1 MRQDLLEHRSHEFAE
16 FGQMCEAALAADKQ
30 PPEFLFELLD
40 CAGERGLRDV
50 ASFCR
55 PRKVQRLAQG
65 KEVSDL
71 IELHARTVAC
81 DRKPSTNGLS
91 APADFPARCSA
102 AEPLACTKAAVTR
115 LRLFDIII
123 KKNRMVRAFRC
134 WPSTARDKMMRSDY
148 PS

>member
-1 MRQDLLEHRSHEFAE
+1 MREDLLEHRPHEFAE
-16 FGQMCEAALAADKQ
+16 LGQMGEAALAADKQ
-30 PPEFLFELLD
+30 SPEFLFEFLD
-40 CAGERGLRDV
+40 RAGERGLRDV

-71 IELHARTVAC
+71 IEFHARTVAR

-102 AEPLACTKAAVTR
+102 EPLACTKVVVTC
-115 LRLFDIII
+115 LRDGRYHNQKKLAWCEHFTVGHQQLAI
-123 KKNRMVRAFRC
+123 K
-134 WPSTARDKMMRSDY
+134 
-148 PS
+148 

>member
-1 MRQDLLEHRSHEFAE
+1 M
-16 FGQMCEAALAADKQ
+16 GEAALAADKQ

-71 IELHARTVAC
+71 IEFHARTVAR
-81 DRKPSTNGLS
+81 DLKPSTNGLS
-91 APADFPARCSA
+91 APADFPCCSA
-102 AEPLACTKAAVTR
+102 AEPLACTKAVVTR

-123 KKNRMVRAFRC
+123 KKISGSSISLVAINSSR
-134 WPSTARDKMMRSDY
+134 
-148 PS
+148 